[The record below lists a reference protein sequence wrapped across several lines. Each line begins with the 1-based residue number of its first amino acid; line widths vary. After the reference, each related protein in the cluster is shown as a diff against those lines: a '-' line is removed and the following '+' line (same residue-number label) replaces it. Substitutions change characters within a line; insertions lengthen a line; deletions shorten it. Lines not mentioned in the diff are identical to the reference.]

1 LAAKE
6 EVWDLSGLLG
16 AAAAAPHA
24 MCFPRRILK
33 NIACCFKIRNRM
45 STSGQDP
52 QQKGRP
58 FLSVTFA
65 CCSVYTRIYRS
76 ADGTHYAGRCP
87 KCGKAVKFT
96 VGEGGTSHRAFIV
109 R

>member
-1 LAAKE
+1 
-6 EVWDLSGLLG
+6 
-16 AAAAAPHA
+16 
-24 MCFPRRILK
+24 M
-33 NIACCFKIRNRM
+33 
-45 STSGQDP
+45 
-52 QQKGRP
+52 QQRDTGNEQGNCNGGRP

-76 ADGTHYAGRCP
+76 EDGTHYAGRCP
-87 KCGKAVKFT
+87 KCGKPVRFI